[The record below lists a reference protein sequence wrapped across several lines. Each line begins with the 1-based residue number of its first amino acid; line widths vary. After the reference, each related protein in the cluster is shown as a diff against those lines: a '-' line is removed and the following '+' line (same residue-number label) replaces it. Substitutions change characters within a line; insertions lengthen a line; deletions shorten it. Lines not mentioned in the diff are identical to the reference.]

1 MGSEEWGMGI
11 SKDNSYSPLPIPHS
25 PLPIPMNYQ
34 SEAKIPLWRP
44 AVALFSEHRG
54 LVRSMV
60 RRDLS
65 SRYKGSI
72 IGPAWA
78 IITPA
83 VMIIIFTAIFSGIFG
98 ARFGAQVGH
107 LSFALHLF
115 CGLLPWIAFSDS
127 VQRSTTSLTD
137 NVNLVKRVVFPTE
150 ALPVNLALSAI
161 TQQLIGTVVLLA
173 VALILEHT
181 IHPTALLLPLM
192 LVPQF
197 LVTAGLGWLMAS
209 LGVFIRDMPQI
220 NQLTLTTWMYL
231 TPIFYPENI
240 IPPKYQWMVNL
251 NPMAPLVR
259 NYRRILLEGR
269 APDWRGLGVT
279 MVFALVCFV
288 FGYWWFQ
295 RTKKAFADIL

>member
-1 MGSEEWGMGI
+1 MGNIERRF
-11 SKDNSYSPLPIPHS
+11 PLPIPHS

-34 SEAKIPLWRP
+34 SSAKIPLWQP
-44 AVALFSEHRG
+44 AMALLSEHRG

-78 IITPA
+78 VITPA
-83 VMIIIFTAIFSGIFG
+83 VMIVIFTAIFSGIFG
-98 ARFGAQVGH
+98 ARFGVQGGH
-107 LSFALHLF
+107 LSFATYLF
-115 CGLLPWIAFSDS
+115 CGLLPWIAFSDG

-150 ALPVNLALSAI
+150 ALPVNLALSGIA
-161 TQQLIGTVVLLA
+161 QQLIGTVVLLT

-181 IHPTALLLPLM
+181 IHPTALLLPLL

-279 MVFALVCFV
+279 MIFALVCFV

>member
-1 MGSEEWGMGI
+1 
-11 SKDNSYSPLPIPHS
+11 
-25 PLPIPMNYQ
+25 MNYQ
-34 SEAKIPLWRP
+34 SSAKIPLWRP
-44 AVALFSEHRG
+44 AAALLGEHRG
-54 LVRSMV
+54 LMRSMV

-65 SRYKGSI
+65 NRYKGSV

-83 VMIIIFTAIFSGIFG
+83 VMIIIFTAIFSGIFR
-98 ARFGAQVGH
+98 ARFGAQGGH
-107 LSFALHLF
+107 FSFAVYLF
-115 CGLLPWIAFSDS
+115 CGLLPWSAFSEG

-150 ALPVNLALSAI
+150 ALPVNLALSGIA
-161 TQQLIGTVVLLA
+161 QQLIGTVVLLA
-173 VALILEHT
+173 GALLLEHT
-181 IHPTALLLPLM
+181 IRPTALLLPLL

-220 NQLTLTTWMYL
+220 NHLSLTTWMYL

-251 NPMAPLVR
+251 NPMAPLIR

-279 MVFALVCFV
+279 MAFALICFV
-288 FGYWWFQ
+288 LGYWWFQ

>member
-1 MGSEEWGMGI
+1 
-11 SKDNSYSPLPIPHS
+11 
-25 PLPIPMNYQ
+25 MNYQ
-34 SEAKIPLWRP
+34 SSAKIPLWRP
-44 AVALFSEHRG
+44 AAALLGEHRG
-54 LVRSMV
+54 LMRSMV

-65 SRYKGSI
+65 NRYKGSV

-83 VMIIIFTAIFSGIFG
+83 VMIIIFTAIFSGIFR
-98 ARFGAQVGH
+98 ARFGAQGGH
-107 LSFALHLF
+107 FSFAVYLF
-115 CGLLPWIAFSDS
+115 CGLLPWSAFSEG

-150 ALPVNLALSAI
+150 ALPVNLALSGVA
-161 TQQLIGTVVLLA
+161 QQLIGTVVLLA
-173 VALILEHT
+173 GALLLEHT
-181 IHPTALLLPLM
+181 IRPTALLLPLL

-220 NQLTLTTWMYL
+220 NHLSLTTWMYL

-251 NPMAPLVR
+251 NPMAPLIR
-259 NYRRILLEGR
+259 NYRRILLEGMG
-269 APDWRGLGVT
+269 PDWRGLGVT
-279 MVFALVCFV
+279 TAFALICFV
-288 FGYWWFQ
+288 LGYWWFQ

>member
-1 MGSEEWGMGI
+1 
-11 SKDNSYSPLPIPHS
+11 
-25 PLPIPMNYQ
+25 MNYQ
-34 SEAKIPLWRP
+34 SSVKIPLWRP
-44 AVALFSEHRG
+44 AAALFSEHRG

-65 SRYKGSI
+65 NRYKGSI

-83 VMIIIFTAIFSGIFG
+83 VTIIIFTAIFSGIFG
-98 ARFGAQVGH
+98 ARFGDQSGH
-107 LSFALHLF
+107 LSFAVYLF
-115 CGLLPWIAFSDS
+115 CGLLPWTAFSEG
-127 VQRSTTSLTD
+127 VQRSTTSLID

-150 ALPVNLALSAI
+150 ALPVNLALSGIA
-161 TQQLIGTVVLLA
+161 QQLLGTVVLLA

-181 IHPTALLLPLM
+181 IKPTALLLPLL

-209 LGVFIRDMPQI
+209 LGVFIRDMPQF
-220 NQLTLTTWMYL
+220 NQLALTAWMYL
-231 TPIFYPENI
+231 TPIFYPENL
-240 IPPKYQWMVNL
+240 IPTKYQWMVNL
-251 NPMAPLVR
+251 NPMAPLIR

-279 MVFALVCFV
+279 TAFALVCFV

>member
-1 MGSEEWGMGI
+1 
-11 SKDNSYSPLPIPHS
+11 
-25 PLPIPMNYQ
+25 MNYQ
-34 SEAKIPLWRP
+34 SSAKIPLWRP
-44 AVALFSEHRG
+44 AAALLGEHRG

-83 VMIIIFTAIFSGIFG
+83 VQIIIFTAIFSGIFG
-98 ARFGAQVGH
+98 ARFGAQGGH
-107 LSFALHLF
+107 FSFAVYLL
-115 CGLLPWIAFSDS
+115 CGLLPWSAFSEG

-150 ALPVNLALSAI
+150 ALPVNLALSGIA
-161 TQQLIGTVVLLA
+161 QQLIGTVVLLA
-173 VALILEHT
+173 GALLLEHT
-181 IHPTALLLPLM
+181 IRPTAALLPLL

-197 LVTAGLGWLMAS
+197 LVTVGLGWLMAS

-220 NQLTLTTWMYL
+220 NQLSLTTWMYL

-240 IPPKYQWMVNL
+240 IPSKYQWLANL

-259 NYRRILLEGR
+259 SYRRILLEGR
-269 APDWRGLGVT
+269 APDWRGLSVT
-279 MVFALVCFV
+279 TAFALVCFV